1 MNGRPVVD
9 TGAFMAEKNEQIA
22 VVGLGYVGLPVAVA
36 FARKFPGTI
45 GFDVDAAKIAE
56 LAKGIDRMSFP
67 GAPATA
73 RMLEAGVACV
83 RGGDVVTPLRIALEA
98 ALTAEFLVYTPF
110 LRRRLGEA
118 VGGSEGAALIAA
130 GDAEAVAQGWQI
142 PERGAEM
149 CIPRG

>member
-1 MNGRPVVD
+1 
-9 TGAFMAEKNEQIA
+9 MA
-22 VVGLGYVGLPVAVA
+22 
-36 FARKFPGTI
+36 
-45 GFDVDAAKIAE
+45 
-56 LAKGIDRMSFP
+56 FP

-98 ALTAEFLVYTPF
+98 ALASEFLVYTPF

-130 GDAEAVAQGWQI
+130 GDAEAVAQGWKL